1 MKMRHLTLLLC
12 VSLSLTGC
20 SALLER
26 NYATVEPHSS
36 KFWESEAAGTL
47 RAENYQDIVNDLLIL
62 IGQHTES
69 ATVRL
74 YNYEDDLTV
83 ADTLEQATTE
93 VQQETPMGAYAV
105 EYITA
110 SSRSQRGYY
119 EISIQVSYRRTA
131 EQIQAV
137 VNATST
143 EALSALL
150 EAALD
155 EGRTELA
162 VRVGYWGEDG
172 QARVEETVAQLREAR
187 GLAETPP
194 WTISYYP
201 AQGPVG
207 LIEFVMGGDAA
218 AAAEENSENIC
229 TIPWGE
235 PVGYIEDVTNGFY
248 KIKYKG
254 QIGYA
259 KAEYLTSS
267 DPHVYTGGNPIYHIS
282 GVQNSV
288 YLRKTPSEPAEYIC
302 EIPVGAA
309 VEYLG
314 SYNGYDK
321 VYYNGM
327 VGYVT
332 SAYVR

>member
-1 MKMRHLTLLLC
+1 M
-12 VSLSLTGC
+12 
-20 SALLER
+20 
-26 NYATVEPHSS
+26 EPHSS

-162 VRVGYWGEDG
+162 VRVGYWGG
-172 QARVEETVAQLREAR
+172 RPRPGWGGGGAPP
-187 GLAETPP
+187 GGPGCSETPP
-194 WTISYYP
+194 WP
-201 AQGPVG
+201 APLLSGTG
-207 LIEFVMGGDAA
+207 SGGADRVCDGRRRRGCCGRKFGK
-218 AAAEENSENIC
+218 SC
-229 TIPWGE
+229 RR
-235 PVGYIEDVTNGFY
+235 V
-248 KIKYKG
+248 
-254 QIGYA
+254 
-259 KAEYLTSS
+259 LTS
-267 DPHVYTGGNPIYHIS
+267 GCFS
-282 GVQNSV
+282 G
-288 YLRKTPSEPAEYIC
+288 R
-302 EIPVGAA
+302 IPLVPRA
-309 VEYLG
+309 
-314 SYNGYDK
+314 
-321 VYYNGM
+321 
-327 VGYVT
+327 
-332 SAYVR
+332 

>member
-1 MKMRHLTLLLC
+1 MKLRHLTLLLC

>member
-1 MKMRHLTLLLC
+1 MKLRHLTLLLC

-119 EISIQVSYRRTA
+119 EISHPGQLPPDGGADPGGGERHQY
-131 EQIQAV
+131 
-137 VNATST
+137 
-143 EALSALL
+143 
-150 EAALD
+150 
-155 EGRTELA
+155 GGA
-162 VRVGYWGEDG
+162 VRPAGGGAGRGPHGAGGPGRLLGRGRPGAGW
-172 QARVEETVAQLREAR
+172 QETVAQLREAR

-207 LIEFVMGGDAA
+207 LIEFRDG
-218 AAAEENSENIC
+218 AE
-229 TIPWGE
+229 TPR
-235 PVGYIEDVTNGFY
+235 
-248 KIKYKG
+248 
-254 QIGYA
+254 
-259 KAEYLTSS
+259 L
-267 DPHVYTGGNPIYHIS
+267 
-282 GVQNSV
+282 
-288 YLRKTPSEPAEYIC
+288 LRKKIRKILQKS
-302 EIPVGAA
+302 
-309 VEYLG
+309 L
-314 SYNGYDK
+314 DK
-321 VYYNGM
+321 RVFLW
-327 VGYVT
+327 
-332 SAYVR
+332 

>member
-93 VQQETPMGAYAV
+93 VQQETPMGA
-105 EYITA
+105 

-162 VRVGYWGEDG
+162 VRVGY
-172 QARVEETVAQLREAR
+172 
-187 GLAETPP
+187 
-194 WTISYYP
+194 
-201 AQGPVG
+201 
-207 LIEFVMGGDAA
+207 
-218 AAAEENSENIC
+218 
-229 TIPWGE
+229 
-235 PVGYIEDVTNGFY
+235 
-248 KIKYKG
+248 
-254 QIGYA
+254 
-259 KAEYLTSS
+259 
-267 DPHVYTGGNPIYHIS
+267 
-282 GVQNSV
+282 
-288 YLRKTPSEPAEYIC
+288 
-302 EIPVGAA
+302 
-309 VEYLG
+309 
-314 SYNGYDK
+314 
-321 VYYNGM
+321 
-327 VGYVT
+327 
-332 SAYVR
+332 